1 MKGVLIAGVVLVLGV
16 TVAVV
21 QMQTGF
27 INQAAG
33 SETTYVGKVEKVTP
47 CVQGNLCFKLGSQYL
62 LARRGWFYST
72 GPFLEPFVGK
82 NVTISGWEVKR
93 ANGKS
98 FILVKS
104 VMLLPEPTP
113 IPPGATPVP
122 MSTCR
127 PRPSCL
133 DADYNEYC
141 NLAVIPPGGWC
152 PSCEP
157 IGSCAGGVSCPAGT
171 YCQGPANNPTCIPL
185 GCPGNK

>member
-1 MKGVLIAGVVLVLGV
+1 MKGLLIAGLVLVLGV

-47 CVQGNLCFKLGSQYL
+47 CVQGNLCFKMGSQYL

-72 GPFLEPFVGK
+72 GPYLEPFVGK
-82 NVTISGWEVKR
+82 NVSITGWEVTR
-93 ANGKS
+93 TNGKN
-98 FILVKS
+98 FIIVKS
-104 VMLLPEPTP
+104 VALFDEP
-113 IPPGATPVP
+113 IDYPVAQG
-122 MSTCR
+122 TCL

-133 DADYNEYC
+133 DAAYNEYC

-157 IGSCAGGVSCPAGT
+157 VSSCAGGVSCPAGT

-185 GCPGNK
+185 GCPGKK